1 MEETDIT
8 DECINFLDYALH
20 SKWDR
25 LVISSIIQKK
35 VLPKILEYKDIEKI
49 KKIVSIIFSFEYKE
63 PYRAVSFIDSYY
75 LGMIFEKYFDILY
88 EKVGTILIDIIEDII
103 SRLKPE
109 SLLFLNY
116 SFSNKMYPN
125 VDSISYP
132 QTLINCYIWL
142 ILKQKKF

>member
-1 MEETDIT
+1 M
-8 DECINFLDYALH
+8 
-20 SKWDR
+20 
-25 LVISSIIQKK
+25 
-35 VLPKILEYKDIEKI
+35 PKILEYKDIEKI